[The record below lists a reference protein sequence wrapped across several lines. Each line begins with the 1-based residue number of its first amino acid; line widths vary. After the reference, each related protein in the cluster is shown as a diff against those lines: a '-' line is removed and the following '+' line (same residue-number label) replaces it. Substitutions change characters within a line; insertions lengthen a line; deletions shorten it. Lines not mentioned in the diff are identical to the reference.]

1 MESGISNTYRR
12 YINQRFII
20 IKFDFNNL
28 GWLAQFYGHGVHE
41 KRSPALKDNLF
52 QALLIAPLFIVMEV
66 LALFGYK
73 QAFFKSIEPAV
84 QAKIIKF
91 RESLKKKN

>member
-1 MESGISNTYRR
+1 
-12 YINQRFII
+12 
-20 IKFDFNNL
+20 
-28 GWLAQFYGHGVHE
+28 
-41 KRSPALKDNLF
+41 
-52 QALLIAPLFIVMEV
+52 MEV

-91 RESLKKKN
+91 RESLKKQN